1 MDMNINIRPKGKMY
15 IFGLVLIYIFLSG
28 ILAFSILFIL
38 EKIYWALLLEI
49 LPIVLIFL
57 QTREVI
63 LYKIRLTDTKIYLA
77 ANRQLFM
84 IRHNNLKISYKG
96 LKSIQYFLG
105 FETIGLISAIA
116 LVYENDKLKYLD
128 VLRFSDKQVDII
140 MGHIKDLAE
149 KYNSYPIE
157 IKPDEIQKGFKR
169 KH

>member
-1 MDMNINIRPKGKMY
+1 MNINIRPKGKMY